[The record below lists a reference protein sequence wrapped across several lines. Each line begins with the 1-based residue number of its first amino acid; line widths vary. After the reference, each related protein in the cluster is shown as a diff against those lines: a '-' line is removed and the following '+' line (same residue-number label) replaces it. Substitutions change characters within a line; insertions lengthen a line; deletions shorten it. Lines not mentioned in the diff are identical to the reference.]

1 MKKWL
6 LILVMVILPFTFM
19 ACSGTD
25 EDVLYLLNWG
35 EYINEDLVAAFTEET
50 GITVEITTADSN
62 EGFKSELD
70 SGTGNYDIVVPS
82 DYMAELLYDN
92 GYLQQIDLSKLTN
105 FDDTAFLPGVDSI
118 MEQLFVDNDD
128 VTTPYSVGI
137 PYFWGLFGIMYNNN
151 VEGLAEYVE
160 ENGWATVFG
169 PASAGL
175 GSSIRV
181 GLYDVERFDYAAA
194 LLYAAESGLY
204 DVEPSDMNVFSS
216 ANISLVEGILAERE
230 YTEWATDMLK
240 KNIAAGELDAAF
252 LYVGDFFDT
261 YLILADDADA
271 TTGAEAEA
279 AAAGIGVHI
288 PSNSIAFVDMMVIP
302 AEAEH
307 VDNAHLFIDFFLD
320 PENAY
325 ENSGIVG
332 YTTTLQETYDMILN
346 ATHGDLVRQAMVQN
360 HPYAPMAVSVAAF
373 PLVPYTDDQ
382 NDEIISMLNR
392 VKVGGN

>member
-6 LILVMVILPFTFM
+6 LILVMVILPFTFL
-19 ACSGTD
+19 ACAGTD
-25 EDVLYLLNWG
+25 EDVLYVLNWG
-35 EYINEDLVAAFTEET
+35 EYINEDLVAAFEEQT

-62 EGFKSELD
+62 EAFKAELD

-92 GYLQQIDLSKLTN
+92 GYLQQIDLAKLTN
-105 FDDTAFLPGVDSI
+105 FDESAFLTSVDAI

-128 VTTPYSVGI
+128 VATPYNVGI
-137 PYFWGLFGIMYNNN
+137 PYFWGNFGIMYNNTID
-151 VEGLAEYVE
+151 GLAEFVE
-160 ENGWATVFG
+160 ENGWSTLFG
-169 PASAGL
+169 PAPAGL
-175 GSSIRV
+175 GSTIRV

-204 DVEPSDMNVFSS
+204 DVVPSDLNVYSA
-216 ANISLVEGILAERE
+216 ANISLVESILVQRD

-252 LYVGDFFDT
+252 VYVGDFFDT
-261 YLILADDADA
+261 YLILADDAGA

-279 AAAGIGVHI
+279 AAAGIGIHI
-288 PSNSIAFVDMMVIP
+288 PANTIAFVDMMVIP
-302 AEAEH
+302 VNAEH
-307 VDNAHLFIDFFLD
+307 VDNAHAFIDFFLD
-320 PENAY
+320 PLNAY

-332 YTTTLQETYDMILN
+332 YTTTLQATYDMILN

-360 HPYAPMAVSVAAF
+360 HPYAPIGSSVNAM
-373 PLVPYTDDQ
+373 PLIPYTDDQ
-382 NDEIISMLNR
+382 NNEIVTMLNR
-392 VKVGGN
+392 VKVGAN

>member
-6 LILVMVILPFTFM
+6 LILVMVILPFNFL

-35 EYINEDLVAAFTEET
+35 EYINEDLVAAFTDET
-50 GITVEITTADSN
+50 GITVEISTVDSN

-92 GYLQQIDLSKLTN
+92 GYLQQIDLTKLTN
-105 FDDTAFLPGVDSI
+105 YDAAAFLPGVAAI
-118 MEQLFVDNDD
+118 MNQLFVDNDE

-151 VEGLAEYVE
+151 IAGLADFVE
-160 ENGWATVFG
+160 ANGWGTVFG
-169 PASAGL
+169 PAPAGL

-194 LLYAAESGLY
+194 LLYAADSGLY
-204 DVEPSDMNVFSS
+204 DVVPSDMNVFSN
-216 ANISLVEGILAERE
+216 ANISLVETILAQRD

-261 YLILADDADA
+261 YLLLAGDADA

-279 AAAGIGVHI
+279 AASGIGIYI
-288 PSNSIAFVDMMVIP
+288 PSNTIAFVDMMVIP
-302 AEAEH
+302 VNAEH
-307 VDNAHLFIDFFLD
+307 VDNAHRFIDFFLD

-325 ENSGIVG
+325 VNSDIVG

-360 HPYAPMAVSVAAF
+360 HPYAPMAVSVAAT
-373 PLVPYTDDQ
+373 PLTPYTDDQ
-382 NDEIISMLNR
+382 NEAIITMLNR
-392 VKVGGN
+392 VKVGAN